1 MYDTK
6 DKSYQRRA
14 LRRRADRRQDPI
26 TSPDRRRLGSDRE
39 IAQRLIQ
46 DTADHVREMKD
57 GVSLDESG
65 TASVSDRTMITAA
78 VLGGIGKLSI
88 KSKGHVETILQR
100 ILVQSAFWAF
110 AGEKKDMSL
119 KTASS
124 DESGLTAE
132 RIDKIVSD
140 IPVLPGSFVQPY
152 RVVMEEPYMQSVT
165 TPLFP
170 AEEAAL

>member
-1 MYDTK
+1 MHDTK
-6 DKSYQRRA
+6 DESYQHRA
-14 LRRRADRRQDPI
+14 LRRRAERRQDPI
-26 TSPDRRRLGSDRE
+26 TSPDRRRLGSDHE
-39 IAQRLIQ
+39 IARRLIRNA
-46 DTADHVREMKD
+46 ADHVRETKN

-65 TASVSDRTMITAA
+65 TASASDRTMITTA
-78 VLGGIGKLSI
+78 VLGGIGKLAVRSR
-88 KSKGHVETILQR
+88 GHVETILQR
-100 ILVQSAFWAF
+100 ILVQPAFWVL

-132 RIDKIVSD
+132 RIEKIVSD
-140 IPVLPGSFVQPY
+140 IPVPPGSFVQPY

-170 AEEAAL
+170 AEEAVP